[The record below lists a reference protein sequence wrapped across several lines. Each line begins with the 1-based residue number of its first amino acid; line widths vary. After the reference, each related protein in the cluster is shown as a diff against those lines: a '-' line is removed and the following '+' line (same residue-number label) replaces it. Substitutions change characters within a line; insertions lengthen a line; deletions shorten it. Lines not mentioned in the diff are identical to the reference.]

1 MALRGLGFQP
11 ADVMNL
17 VQDFVNKENNRP
29 GSTKCNPWTKVY
41 LALGKKNNGT
51 QQSGKIHRKPR
62 HTNNQEKAHILCK
75 SSIIVGRFKRAD
87 IFPLHK
93 NAVSISSLKR
103 SLTLTMCYQVQVRC
117 TLMGFKLLL
126 IPITPQFHDKKK
138 ESERYDIER
147 GYPPWYDAHVYK
159 KLKRN
164 LQKDLNSQTDGPIK
178 PKDTDTDT
186 ATTNPKDLVNITRK
200 YVV

>member
-1 MALRGLGFQP
+1 MHLSEMALRGLGFQP

-41 LALGKKNNGT
+41 LALGKKTNGT

-126 IPITPQFHDKKK
+126 IPITPQFHD
-138 ESERYDIER
+138 SERSVR
-147 GYPPWYDAHVYK
+147 K
-159 KLKRN
+159 KNRRDMTSREGIPL
-164 LQKDLNSQTDGPIK
+164 GMMHMY
-178 PKDTDTDT
+178 
-186 ATTNPKDLVNITRK
+186 TRSLREIFK
-200 YVV
+200 KI

>member
-1 MALRGLGFQP
+1 MQP
-11 ADVMNL
+11 LDKGI
-17 VQDFVNKENNRP
+17 FGPRK
-29 GSTKCNPWTKVY
+29 
-41 LALGKKNNGT
+41 KKNNGT

-126 IPITPQFHDKKK
+126 IPITPQFHD
-138 ESERYDIER
+138 SERSVR
-147 GYPPWYDAHVYK
+147 K
-159 KLKRN
+159 KNRRDMTLREGIP
-164 LQKDLNSQTDGPIK
+164 LGMMHMH
-178 PKDTDTDT
+178 
-186 ATTNPKDLVNITRK
+186 TRRFK
-200 YVV
+200 F